1 MGTRNLTAVF
11 LDGEYKIA
19 QYGQWDGYPD
29 GAGLTC
35 LHFLRD
41 ECNMQEFKEK
51 VSNVTFIS
59 EEDRTALLR
68 EFGMRDDGTISWKDY
83 DRFKASYPELHRDVG
98 SDILEYI
105 YNRPTGVRLG
115 NEIDFAADGLFCEWA
130 WVVDLDAGT
139 FEAYEGF
146 NSEPLKPEDRFYF
159 LRDKES
165 GKYHGVKMV
174 AKWDLNDL
182 PSDEEFL
189 SSFKEGDKE

>member
-35 LHFLRD
+35 LRFLRD
-41 ECNMQEFKEK
+41 KCNMQVFRHN

-68 EFGMRDDGTISWKDY
+68 DFGMRDDGTISRKDY
-83 DRFKASYPELHRDVG
+83 DRFKASYPELHRDMG
-98 SDILEYI
+98 PDILKYI
-105 YNRPTGVRLG
+105 YGRPIGVRLR
-115 NEIDFAADGLFCEWA
+115 NDIDFAADGLFCEFA

-146 NSEPLKPEDRFYF
+146 TEKPLTSEDRFYF

-165 GKYHGVKMV
+165 GEYHGVKLV
-174 AKWDLNDL
+174 AKWDLIDL

-189 SSFKEGDKE
+189 SAFKEEE